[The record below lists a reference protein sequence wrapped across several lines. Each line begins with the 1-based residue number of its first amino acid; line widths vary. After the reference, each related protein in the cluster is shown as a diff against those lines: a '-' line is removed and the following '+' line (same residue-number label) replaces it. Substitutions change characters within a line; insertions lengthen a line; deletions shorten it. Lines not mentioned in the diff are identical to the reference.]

1 MKLIQVQKPGPPG
14 VMQLLDVPV
23 PEPKPG
29 EVLIKAHAIGVGMPD
44 CLIRAGTYSWMPPLP
59 ATPGTEL
66 AGTIEKVGAGVT
78 SRQVGQRVYTTARER
93 PHRGGHYADYVATPA
108 EATFLLPDGVAFDA
122 AAALANYQVAYH
134 IFNDALALRQGQTVL
149 IYAAAGGMGNAL
161 IDLAKVSGS
170 DRDRRGLERS
180 QGALRP
186 RAWRRSR
193 HRPQDRKSRRARERD
208 HGRPRRRCHHRSG
221 RWPKHSRQSRAAG
234 AVRHAGGLWRARRQ
248 GGARSADHDAG
259 EQELAGDPAIL
270 HPHLGSS
277 GRGAPRRHARA
288 DRHAGGRKTAI
299 RAFTPNCRSPKRR
312 ARTRC
317 SKAAKCWASCLL
329 VP

>member
-14 VMQLLDVPV
+14 VMQLLDVLV

-29 EVLIKAHAIGVGMPD
+29 EVLIRAHAIGVGMPD

-108 EATFLLPDGVAFDA
+108 EATFLLPDGVAFDP

-161 IDLAKVSGS
+161 IDLAKDARLNVIGVVSSEAKARFARELGADHVI
-170 DRDRRGLERS
+170 DRKTEKVGERVSAITGGRGVDAIIDPVAGPGIPGNIAMLAPCGTLLIY
-180 QGALRP
+180 GAL
-186 RAWRRSR
+186 
-193 HRPQDRKSRRARERD
+193 
-208 HGRPRRRCHHRSG
+208 
-221 RWPKHSRQSRAAG
+221 
-234 AVRHAGGLWRARRQ
+234 GGKT
-248 GGARSADHDAG
+248 
-259 EQELAGDPAIL
+259 ELDPA
-270 HPHLGSS
+270 S
-277 GRGAPRRHARA
+277 APQW
-288 DRHAGGRKTAI
+288 RK
-299 RAFTPNCRSPKRR
+299 
-312 ARTRC
+312 
-317 SKAAKCWASCLL
+317 
-329 VP
+329 